1 MRVLWEREE
10 LGRSPIW
17 ERGLS
22 WGRVWY
28 LVKVLHKRHNL
39 FAGTETLSFS
49 VYEPIAIRILCG
61 GGVSAPIWERGLSY
75 GIGFG
80 TSSSSPADKLHD
92 RAHGVPLS
100 PGLSTAYLSRSCIPV
115 ASLARR
121 QELRSASHGDLYTP
135 PTRTARFG
143 QAASVSRPTM

>member
-61 GGVSAPIWERGLSY
+61 GGRECPNLGEGLE
-75 GIGFG
+75 
-80 TSSSSPADKLHD
+80 LWD
-92 RAHGVPLS
+92 RVW
-100 PGLSTAYLSRSCIPV
+100 YQFQF
-115 ASLARR
+115 AS
-121 QELRSASHGDLYTP
+121 G
-135 PTRTARFG
+135 
-143 QAASVSRPTM
+143 